1 MEKAIL
7 STADDIKPIV
17 LSRDERIAS
26 SNDVHDINREKVVI
40 FYLNMIFAAF
50 FC

>member
-1 MEKAIL
+1 MEKAII

-26 SNDVHDINREKVVI
+26 SNDVHDINREKVI
-40 FYLNMIFAAF
+40 NF
-50 FC
+50 FI